1 MSKVYHWL
9 SFAYHDSTIRTAIHF
24 FPYSGSIS
32 ATYPVEL
39 TLSIFG
45 NDFETVQITM
55 EGARLSQPDG
65 IILDQ
70 VFPALLSQYQGL
82 YGVSLQLKCPQ
93 QAQLDLSNS
102 VCLTEL
108 LGTDQILRF
117 EARYINSSH
126 NFELNGICRSAEGI
140 TSSLVAINASGVVYN
155 NGLPAG
161 LVRAEQKPTN
171 QLLSGSVQELKI
183 SDDYLKSGLTQI
195 TSQGEMLINNYHLQ
209 TPAPEVVYFYLE
221 RNRQTNALQ
230 NVQTL

>member
-1 MSKVYHWL
+1 MSKVYHWV
-9 SFAYHDSTIRTAIHF
+9 SFAYHDSTVKTAIHF

-32 ATYPVEL
+32 STYPVEL
-39 TLSIFG
+39 TLSVFG

-70 VFPALLSQYQGL
+70 VFPALLSQYNGL

-93 QAQLDLSNS
+93 QPQLDLSNS

-108 LGTDQILRF
+108 IGADQILRF
-117 EARYINSSH
+117 EARLINSAH
-126 NFELNGICRSAEGI
+126 NFELNGVCRSSEDL
-140 TSSLVAINASGVVYN
+140 TSSLVAINVSDVVYN

-161 LVRAEQKPTN
+161 LVRSEQKPTN
-171 QLLSGSVQELKI
+171 QLLSGSVQELRI
-183 SDDYLKSGLTQI
+183 SDDYLKSGLNQV
-195 TSQGEMLINNYHLQ
+195 TSQGEMLINSYHLQ
-209 TPAPEVVYFYLE
+209 TPAPEIVYFYLE
-221 RNRQTNALQ
+221 RNRQSNALQ